1 VSKKRLVL
9 IFPPMTMPTSPPL
22 GIAVLKAYLGHTLP
36 EWEVAVLDLNLWLFH
51 WLIDGVA
58 NGRIGLSTD
67 LQRELG
73 ADGPMLTAAAALFS
87 GDDLPG
93 FYERAERYDRAGD
106 IFLRLTE
113 AFGKVLA
120 EECAQWERTGGASP
134 LVEAMVAQVDGLAP
148 DVVGISVLMTA
159 QLPAAAMLGR
169 HQRERRGRRVLIG
182 GGCFTT
188 ENSRH
193 FLRQY
198 PLAADAVVTGAG
210 EEPLEVFLKG
220 HEPARMPCA
229 SFLVDGRIRQTLCSQ
244 EHKNVVWDQAP
255 DFGGF
260 DLDGYFSPERVA
272 PLLLA
277 RGCYWRKCA
286 FCVHHV
292 SGGNVYRPAK
302 VPLAIESMRRLVA
315 TGIRNFS
322 LVDEMIPPGRFL
334 ELAQAIREARLDI
347 AYYAM
352 VRPEPGFSRIIFRE
366 MAASGCKYLLWG
378 VESGSQRVL
387 DLMNKGTRVETISR
401 VLRDAHT
408 AGIANHVFIMCG
420 FPTETA
426 EEWAATLSFLAEHRQ
441 AIQAVH
447 RGVFLLE
454 EGAEVHNYPERF
466 QIEDVRALRDTPL
479 GPRLGY
485 RCRSGMDGQEVVAR
499 FQAALPFLRIF
510 HPHARYLANFRDH
523 ALLYYQRA
531 AQRQTAC
538 AGPGR

>member
-1 VSKKRLVL
+1 MSAGKKRLAL

-22 GIAVLKAYLGHTLP
+22 GIAVLKAYLGRELP
-36 EWEVAVLDLNLWLFH
+36 EWEVTVLDLNLWLFH
-51 WLIDGVA
+51 WLVEGIG
-58 NGRIGLSTD
+58 NGRIGLSAE
-67 LQRELG
+67 LQSDVG
-73 ADGPMLTAAAALFS
+73 ADAAMLAAAAALFS
-87 GDDLPG
+87 GRDLEG
-93 FYERAERYDRAGD
+93 FYERAERYDHAGD

-120 EECAQWERTGGASP
+120 GECDQWERTGRSSP
-134 LVEAMVAQVDGLAP
+134 VLEAMAAQIDGLAP
-148 DVVGISVLMTA
+148 DAVGISVLMTA

-169 HQRERRGRRVLIG
+169 LQREQRGRRVLIG

-193 FLRQY
+193 FLLRH
-198 PLAADAVVTGAG
+198 PGAADAVVVGAG
-210 EEPLEVFLKG
+210 EEPLELFLKG
-220 HEPARMPCA
+220 RDPRRMPCA
-229 SFLVDGRIRQTLCSQ
+229 SFLVDGQIQQTLCS
-244 EHKNVVWDQAP
+244 EGHKNIVWDRAP
-255 DFGGF
+255 DFEGF

-292 SGGNVYRPAK
+292 SGGNVYRPSK
-302 VPLAIESMRRLVA
+302 IPLAIESMRRLVDQ
-315 TGIRNFS
+315 GIRRFS

-334 ELAQAIREARLDI
+334 ELAQAIQEARLDI

-352 VRPEPGFSRIIFRE
+352 ARPEPGFSRVIFRE

-378 VESGSQRVL
+378 VESGSQRML

-401 VLRDAHT
+401 VLRDARA

-426 EEWAATLSFLAEHRQ
+426 DEWAATLSFLAEHRQ

-447 RGVFLLE
+447 RGIFLLE
-454 EGAEVHNYPERF
+454 EGSEVHKYPERF
-466 QIEDVRALRDTPL
+466 QIEDVRVRRETPL

-485 RCRSGMDGQEVVAR
+485 RCRSGMDAHEVMAR
-499 FQAALPFLRIF
+499 FQAALPFLRTF
-510 HPHARYLANFRDH
+510 HPHARCLANFRDH

-531 AQRQTAC
+531 AQRQPA
-538 AGPGR
+538 